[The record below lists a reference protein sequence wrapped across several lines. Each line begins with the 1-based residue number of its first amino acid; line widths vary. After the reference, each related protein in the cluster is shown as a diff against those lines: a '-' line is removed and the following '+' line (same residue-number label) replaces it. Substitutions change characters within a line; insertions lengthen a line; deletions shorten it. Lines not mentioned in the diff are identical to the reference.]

1 MLILRIL
8 AVPFWLLFALLSAFV
23 LFLSC
28 IASAVCLV
36 AYVILVLL
44 ALLLFVAGQTVG
56 GIVFVV
62 MAFLVS
68 PFGLPAIA
76 DRLADGLCSIKE
88 ALHRFVTG

>member
-36 AYVILVLL
+36 ACVILV
-44 ALLLFVAGQTVG
+44 LLLFVAGQTVG

>member
-36 AYVILVLL
+36 ACVILVLL
-44 ALLLFVAGQTVG
+44 ALLFVAGQTVG